1 MANLDTF
8 GRKGLAIVTQA
19 PRSHILRRAMVHA
32 DDDVAIPRP
41 GVILIILAG
50 LRRMIRMRMIPPD
63 DLQPLRLCCCFGIR
77 AATAKQP
84 KSAAAELGLTRR
96 PSSRASRFTR
106 R

>member
-41 GVILIILAG
+41 GVILVILAG
-50 LRRMIRMRMIPPD
+50 LRRMIRMRMIRPD
-63 DLQPLRLCCCFGIR
+63 DLQHLRLCVFVSVEHVFCCYR
-77 AATAKQP
+77 KTV
-84 KSAAAELGLTRR
+84 TRR
-96 PSSRASRFTR
+96 IVAPVDRWKK
-106 R
+106 